1 MQKTS
6 GTARFIKNGL
16 LLTCASFFMRVV
28 GVRFNAFVSAKVGAD
43 GIGLYTLIMS
53 VYGFAV
59 TLASSG
65 VSLAA
70 TRMCAEAESETEKRS
85 ALRRCA
91 LYAAVCGT
99 LSCSLLLILGKFIGK
114 DLLGDTRCVIPLRLL
129 ALSMPFIALSNVIH
143 GYFSAARKV
152 SRSAAVSVFEQLFR
166 IAVTVWL
173 LGVVPDGIEYAC
185 IALLG
190 GGMLSEIA
198 SFLAVFSL
206 YLLDRRHLK
215 YERAVVDGQRLSRKL
230 FSITL
235 PVAAAAYIR
244 SGLTTLEHILIPRG
258 LRQNPA
264 TSERA
269 LASYGILC
277 GMVMPVIMLPTAFLY
292 SFTGLLIPE
301 FAEASARGE
310 KRRVVDMSARAAS
323 LTLSFSFGC
332 AALISVFS
340 RELGLLIYKSTECG
354 DFIKIMAP
362 LIPVMYLD
370 HAVDSILKGL
380 GEQLYC
386 MKVNIL
392 DAAMCAFMVF
402 ILCPRIG
409 IYGYVVTIY
418 VSEAVNASLSLAR
431 LCKKTGTGISP
442 CAVVRPVL
450 GALTAALAVKFMPT
464 DNGLV
469 NLALRGCV
477 FGGVYLLTQ
486 FVRARSRSASQ
497 THSRPDQTVCFRKRR
512 RSGE

>member
-1 MQKTS
+1 MNQSS

-16 LLTCASFFMRVV
+16 LLTAASLVMRLI
-28 GVRFNAFVSAKVGAD
+28 GVKFNAFVSAKIGAD

-65 VSLAA
+65 VSLAS
-70 TRMCAEAESETEKRS
+70 TRMCAEAKSSSEQRA

-91 LYAAVCGT
+91 LFAAVCGI
-99 LSCSLLLILGKFIGK
+99 LSCALLLIGGSFIGVH
-114 DLLGDTRCVIPLRLL
+114 LLGDERCVIPLRLL
-129 ALSMPFIALSNVIH
+129 ALSMPFIALSNVLH
-143 GYFSAARKV
+143 GYFSAVRKV

-166 IAVTVWL
+166 IFITVYL
-173 LGVVPDGIEYAC
+173 LGIVPNGIGNAC

-198 SFLAVFSL
+198 SFLAVLAL
-206 YLLDRRHLK
+206 YLIDRRGHCKEESIPDKNSLT
-215 YERAVVDGQRLSRKL
+215 RKL

-235 PVAAAAYIR
+235 PVAAAAYVR

-258 LRQNPA
+258 LKKNPA
-264 TSERA
+264 TSARA

-301 FAEASARGE
+301 FAEAESRGE
-310 KRRVVDMSARAAS
+310 KRRIADMSTRASS
-323 LTLSFSFGC
+323 LTLCYSFGC
-332 AALISVFS
+332 AALISCFS
-340 RELGLLIYKSTECG
+340 HELGMLIYNSAECG
-354 DFIKIMAP
+354 DFIRIMAP

-370 HAVDSILKGL
+370 HAIDSILKGL

-392 DAAMCAFMVF
+392 DAAMCALMVF
-402 ILCPRIG
+402 LLCGRIG

-431 LCKKTGTGISP
+431 LCRRVGHLLPPSAIAKP
-442 CAVVRPVL
+442 AL
-450 GALTAALAVKFMPT
+450 GAIAATVAVSFMPAEA
-464 DNGLV
+464 GL
-469 NLALRGCV
+469 LSLIFRGCV
-477 FGGVYLLTQ
+477 FCGVYLLVII
-486 FVRARSRSASQ
+486 VRAL
-497 THSRPDQTVCFRKRR
+497 PDRISVKRAGTAFFRRKRNT
-512 RSGE
+512 

>member
-1 MQKTS
+1 MKKS
-6 GTARFIKNGL
+6 GGTVRFIKNGL
-16 LLTCASFFMRVV
+16 LLTGASFFMRLI
-28 GVRFNAFVSAKVGAD
+28 GVKFNAFVSAKVGAD

-70 TRMCAEAESETEKRS
+70 TRMCAEADSESEKRS

-99 LSCSLLLILGKFIGK
+99 LSCSLLLILGKFIGES
-114 DLLGDTRCVIPLRLL
+114 LLGDARCVIPLRLL

-143 GYFSAARKV
+143 GYFSAERKV

-166 IAVTVWL
+166 ITVTVWL
-173 LGVVPDGIEYAC
+173 LGVVPEGIEYAC

-215 YERAVVDGQRLSRKL
+215 YERTGIDGQKLSRKL

-264 TSERA
+264 TSEHA

-301 FAEASARGE
+301 FAEASSHDE
-310 KRRVVDMSARAAS
+310 KRRVVDMSVRAAS

-332 AALISVFS
+332 AALLSVFAN
-340 RELGLLIYKSTECG
+340 ELGMLIYKNKECG

-392 DAAMCAFMVF
+392 DAAMCALMVF

-418 VSEAVNASLSLAR
+418 ISEAVNASLSLAR
-431 LCKKTGTGISP
+431 LCKKTGSGVSP
-442 CAVVRPVL
+442 RAVVRPVL
-450 GALTAALAVKFMPT
+450 GALSAALIVRFMPP
-464 DNGLV
+464 DAGIV
-469 NLALRGCV
+469 SLALRGCV
-477 FGGVYLLTQ
+477 FCGVYLLTQ
-486 FVRARSRSASQ
+486 LIGARSNSASQ
-497 THSRPDQTVCFRKRR
+497 THSRHDRTVCFRKRR
-512 RSGE
+512 RSG